1 MTSSQLKSVPF
12 PTGTIELESVLSWLR
27 HPAKAY
33 FRHALPLRPP
43 DSESIDDT
51 EPFAVDGLTRYN
63 LIERMLGDPGS
74 RPTLERAQGEGN
86 FPLGPLGDEAWEAL
100 NERATDLDVLTVQR
114 IGNVAAAPVQDTRS
128 IGVGS
133 DGLRLVGVPQLV
145 FEGRERVLLLR
156 RPGRIR
162 GLDLA
167 RLALERELLV
177 KDGRRLRAFAIGWK
191 EKTAYCCELAPLAN
205 ADSWMADLL
214 AIHAE
219 GLRRPL
225 SLYRKPAEYYADAMA
240 RDAKKTPLD
249 AARHIWETDNF
260 EGCTE
265 PFNALIARHRE
276 EPLDEEFCR
285 LSESLFLPLY
295 LARVEVKS

>member
-1 MTSSQLKSVPF
+1 MNSSQLKSVPF
-12 PTGTIELESVLSWLR
+12 PTGTIELESLLSWLR

-43 DSESIDDT
+43 GHESIEDT

-63 LIERMLGDPGS
+63 LIERMLGDPGT
-74 RPTLERAQGEGN
+74 RPSLERAQGEGI

-100 NERATDLDVLTVQR
+100 NERAAELDVLTVQR
-114 IGNVAAAPVQDTRS
+114 IGNVVAAPAQDTYCVT
-128 IGVGS
+128 VGS
-133 DGLRLVGVPQLV
+133 NGLCLVGVPQLV

-167 RLALERELLV
+167 RLALERELLA
-177 KDGRRLRAFAIGWK
+177 KDGKRLRAFAIGWK
-191 EKTAYCCELAPLAN
+191 DKAAHCCELAPLAD
-205 ADSWMADLL
+205 ADTWLADLL
-214 AIHAE
+214 TIHAE

-225 SLYRKPAEYYADAMA
+225 SLYRKPAEYYADALA
-240 RDAKKTPLD
+240 RDGRKSPLD
-249 AARHIWETDNF
+249 AAREIWESDDF
-260 EGCTE
+260 EGGRE
-265 PFNALIARHRE
+265 PFNALIARHRV

-295 LARVEVKS
+295 LARIEVKA